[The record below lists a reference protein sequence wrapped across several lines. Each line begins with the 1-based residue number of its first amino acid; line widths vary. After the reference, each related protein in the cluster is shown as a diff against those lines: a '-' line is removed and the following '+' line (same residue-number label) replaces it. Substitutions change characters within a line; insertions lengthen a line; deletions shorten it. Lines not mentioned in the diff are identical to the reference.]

1 MRINTCFQKLN
12 GISERRNYEYPF
24 EEKNWIKPEMK
35 SRFLND
41 EIVLEED
48 GFHFSIS
55 NEDFTLWNGETRTYL
70 PFLGVGMKLE
80 DGTSDMV
87 GQVERKKQQFK
98 ERFPTIF
105 KKLSLLKMTDDEIV
119 DLIFPYIINY
129 RNSGVTG
136 RTLYIEGDIKD
147 GEITALSVSN
157 YLYSNVGRYSYL
169 INFYYEETEEK
180 EDIGK
185 LLKSFIVKGYE
196 LLNFEDKSKN

>member
-1 MRINTCFQKLN
+1 MK
-12 GISERRNYEYPF
+12 ISHCGMV
-24 EEKNWIKPEMK
+24 KPEP
-35 SRFLND
+35 
-41 EIVLEED
+41 
-48 GFHFSIS
+48 IS
-55 NEDFTLWNGETRTYL
+55 HSW
-70 PFLGVGMKLE
+70 GVGMKLE

-129 RNSGVTG
+129 RKSGVTG

-147 GEITALSVSN
+147 GEITALSVST

-185 LLKSFIVKGYE
+185 LLKSFIVKG
-196 LLNFEDKSKN
+196 FATVKSFNINYRL